1 MLFFVLNGTI
11 LTQCII
17 PENYGSVLRDCSK
30 AISINTKCSKAY
42 YRSVLALL
50 ALDRVDEAIDCCR
63 RCLAFDPS
71 NTGIKSVHERTL
83 KAKKEQEAREREREG
98 RIKKEQEEKA
108 ILAAAYQVY
117 TMKSSNSTGQL
128 ITSIC

>member
-1 MLFFVLNGTI
+1 MNAK
-11 LTQCII
+11 
-17 PENYGSVLRDCSK
+17 S
-30 AISINTKCSKAY
+30 SKAY

-71 NTGIKSVHERTL
+71 NTGIKSVHETTL
-83 KAKKEQEAREREREG
+83 RAKKEQETREREREE
-98 RIKKEQEEKA
+98 RIKKKQEEKA

-117 TMKSSNSTGQL
+117 TIKPCNKMGQL
-128 ITSIC
+128 TTPIS